1 MNKELENI
9 AIEKGDRLKV
19 ISVKHLGELQELL
32 DNFMKEEELNE
43 FQKWIIKDLYRF
55 GLPEVDF
62 DVKSVILIAIHH
74 PFYAEVEFCKDGRKN
89 QVLSLVRADFRAADN
104 YLADYM
110 RSKEYS
116 IRAEYNLPIKRLA
129 VHSGLAK
136 YGRNNI
142 TYIDG
147 MGSNF
152 SYAAYFTDMPCE
164 EDTWGE
170 VNNAKACEKC
180 NACIDNCPTKA
191 IRADRFLIDNQKCLS
206 CLNEMPGEFPEW
218 LPESIHHTIYDC
230 LICQRICPM
239 NAGQK
244 NKILRGISFNEEE
257 TNMLLEGKPL
267 DAFTEEAQDKI
278 RLLGMD
284 EWYAAM
290 PRNLSIVLGRLE

>member
-1 MNKELENI
+1 MNKELENL
-9 AIEKGDRLKV
+9 AKNNGDRLKV
-19 ISVKHLGELQELL
+19 ISVKHLKELQELL
-32 DNFMKEEELNE
+32 DNFSKEEELND
-43 FQKWIIKDLYRF
+43 FQKWILKDLYRF

-110 RSKEYS
+110 KLKGYS
-116 IRAEYNLPIKRLA
+116 ILAEYNLPIKRLA

-180 NACIDNCPTKA
+180 NACIDECPTNA

-206 CLNEMPGEFPEW
+206 CLNEVPDEFPEW
-218 LPESIHHTIYDC
+218 LPESVHHTLYDC

-239 NAGQK
+239 NAGQQK
-244 NKILRGISFNEEE
+244 KILKGISFNEEE

-267 DAFTEEAQDKI
+267 DTFSEETQDKI

-284 EWYAAM
+284 EWYAAI
-290 PRNLSIVLGRLE
+290 PRNLSMVLR